1 MHWAVLI
8 SLLATVISVVGL
20 TFLAYK
26 EHDRNR
32 PRTLSELASA
42 QDHLLRRFRIILWL
56 CGTLF
61 AVVMYGYMIPNSL
74 LSVLLFI
81 AWSIVI
87 IGEFLVSFLPAKERT
102 RRAHEISARCMAFGM
117 ATTAF
122 LFLADLTGAYWV
134 IEASI
139 AFSMALLAA
148 ATFIDPRRFIL
159 YELLFLYLSH
169 ASIVLTALFL
179 VTR

>member
-1 MHWAVLI
+1 MHWAVLV
-8 SLLATVISVVGL
+8 SLLATIISIATL

-32 PRTLSELASA
+32 PRTLSELAAA

-61 AVVMYGYMIPNSL
+61 AVVMYGYVIPKSAL
-74 LSVLLFI
+74 PMPLFI

-87 IGEFLVSFLPAKERT
+87 IGEFLVSFLPAKEKT
-102 RRAHEISARCMAFGM
+102 QHAHEISAQCMAFGM
-117 ATTAF
+117 AAAA
-122 LFLADLTGAYWV
+122 LVFLADLTGAYWV
-134 IEASI
+134 IGVSI

-148 ATFIDPRRFIL
+148 ATFVDPRRFIF

-179 VTR
+179 VSH